1 MPNVETFRASGG
13 LCSKRSSRCSI
24 GNRQSAIYNPMT
36 FGAPEWLWG
45 LLLIPLSIAL
55 FVHSEHRG
63 LKRLQQFV
71 SARLLPRLAGTVNRR
86 RRVVRF
92 GLQLL
97 GLGMAIVSLAQPR
110 WGYTFEDVKRKGLD
124 LLIAVDTSR
133 SMLSNDVQP
142 DRLERVKLA
151 IQDLVNELQG
161 DRVGL
166 IAFAGRA
173 FLQAPLTID
182 YDAVIEAVND
192 LDTKTIPEGGTN
204 ISSAITLATQSF
216 GKSAMGNRA
225 LIIFTDGEELSGDA
239 VRTAKAAA
247 SEAGVRIF
255 TVGVGTPQGSLI
267 PITGD
272 NGETSFVKDAAGQV
286 VKSKLDDKRLR
297 EVAEAT
303 GGFYLHLENGPRT
316 MQQVQTE
323 GLAKMQAAEMDVR
336 LSRRPIER
344 YEWPLGAAL
353 IALALSILLPERR
366 RVRARAYLPGLQPMQ
381 AGVSVPGKAAG
392 AVVAVIVLLCS
403 SAFATAPGINAYQ
416 QGKFEDAY
424 TQFQGTLKSHP
435 QSRAQDE
442 LQFDSGTAAYKLKD
456 YNKALESFS
465 QALLTPDTGL
475 QTKGHYNLGNTL
487 YQRGEMQKSDDK
499 KLSDWTNALDHYEQ
513 TLKLDPQNKEAKD
526 NYEYV
531 KRKIDEL
538 KNKKQE
544 QQPSPSPSPSPP
556 QKDKQNK
563 QDQQQKQQNQQ
574 NQDQQQQQKNQQQK
588 DNQQQSQSQQNQKDQ
603 QQQQQQSQSQQNQK
617 DQQQQTQNK
626 SDSGKEQK
634 EQQQKDQAQAKNE
647 PQKKQQQ
654 QPGETPSP
662 SPGGQ
667 NQQENQSSPSPG
679 ERQAEQSPSP
689 GEGENEM
696 PSPSPAEGDEED
708 ASPTP
713 AESPQK
719 KFAGEVKGAAG
730 DSSQKPADKNKQT
743 AADAEQ
749 EKEGQMSERQALAL
763 LESMK
768 DEEARVRLDERK
780 VTRHVYNDW

>member
-1 MPNVETFRASGG
+1 
-13 LCSKRSSRCSI
+13 
-24 GNRQSAIYNPMT
+24 MT
-36 FGAPEWLWG
+36 LGVPQWLWG
-45 LLLIPLSIAL
+45 LLLIPVLIAL
-55 FVHSEHRG
+55 FVRSEQRG
-63 LKRLQQFV
+63 LKRLQEFV
-71 SARLLPRLAGTVNRR
+71 SARLLPQLAGTVNRPR
-86 RRVVRF
+86 RMIRF
-92 GLQLL
+92 ALHLL
-97 GLGMAIVSLAQPR
+97 GLALAIVSLAQPR

-142 DRLERVKLA
+142 NRLDRVKLA
-151 IQDLVNELQG
+151 IQDLIDELQG

-239 VRTAKAAA
+239 VKTAKTAAD
-247 SEAGVRIF
+247 AGVRIF
-255 TVGVGTPQGSLI
+255 TIGVGTPQGSLI
-267 PITGD
+267 PVTSD
-272 NGETSFVKDAAGQV
+272 NGETSFVKDSAGQV

-316 MQQVQTE
+316 MQQVQSE
-323 GLAKMQAAEMDVR
+323 GLTKMQAAEMDVR
-336 LSRRPIER
+336 LSRRPIES
-344 YEWPLGAAL
+344 YEWPLGGAL
-353 IALALSILLPERR
+353 IALALSILIPERK
-366 RVRARAYLPGLQPMQ
+366 RVRERAYVPAPARNAAHSL
-381 AGVSVPGKAAG
+381 AGGPAKAAG
-392 AVVAVIVLLCS
+392 AAVGILMLLCS

-416 QGKFEDAY
+416 QGKFENAY
-424 TQFQGTLKSHP
+424 KEFQETLKSHP
-435 QSRAQDE
+435 QSRAEEE
-442 LQFDSGTAAYKLKD
+442 LQFDSGAAAYKLKD

-487 YQRGEMQKSDDK
+487 YQRGEMQKADDK

-513 TLKLDPQNKEAKD
+513 TLKLDPQNKEAKE

-531 KRKIDEL
+531 KKKIDEL
-538 KNKKQE
+538 KNKKEQ
-544 QQPSPSPSPSPP
+544 QQPSPSPTPP
-556 QKDKQNK
+556 QKNKQNK

-574 NQDQQQQQKNQQQK
+574 NKDQQQQQKDQQ
-588 DNQQQSQSQQNQKDQ
+588 QKDQ
-603 QQQQQQSQSQQNQK
+603 QQQQQENQNQQDPK
-617 DQQQQTQNK
+617 DQQQAQNQQSQDK
-626 SDSGKEQK
+626 SGSDKDKK
-634 EQQQKDQAQAKNE
+634 EQQQKDQSQAKNEPQKKQQDQSQAKNE

-654 QPGETPSP
+654 QPGESPSP
-662 SPGGQ
+662 SPGAEKQ
-667 NQQENQSSPSPG
+667 QDNQPSPSPG
-679 ERQAEQSPSP
+679 QQQAEQSPSP
-689 GEGENEM
+689 GEGENEE
-696 PSPSPAEGDEED
+696 PSPSPGEGEEEN

-719 KFAGEVKGAAG
+719 KLAGEVKGAGG
-730 DSSQKPADKNKQT
+730 DNSQKPADKNEQM
-743 AADAEQ
+743 AAEAEQ
-749 EKEGQMSERQALAL
+749 EKEGQMS
-763 LESMK
+763 
-768 DEEARVRLDERK
+768 
-780 VTRHVYNDW
+780 

>member
-1 MPNVETFRASGG
+1 
-13 LCSKRSSRCSI
+13 
-24 GNRQSAIYNPMT
+24 MT

-45 LLLIPLSIAL
+45 FLAIPLLIAL
-55 FVHSEHRG
+55 FLRAEHRG
-63 LKRLQQFV
+63 LQRLQEFV
-71 SARLLPRLAGTVNRR
+71 SARLLPQLAGTVNRPR
-86 RRVVRF
+86 RLIRF

-97 GLGMAIVSLAQPR
+97 GLSLAIVSLAQPR
-110 WGYTFEDVKRKGLD
+110 WGYTFQDVKRKGLD

-142 DRLERVKLA
+142 NRLERVKLA
-151 IQDLVNELQG
+151 IQDLINELQG

-182 YDAVIEAVND
+182 YDAVIEAIND

-239 VRTAKAAA
+239 VKTAKAAA
-247 SEAGVRIF
+247 DAGVRIF

-267 PITGD
+267 PIAGD
-272 NGETSFVKDAAGQV
+272 SGETSFVKDSAGQV

-297 EVAEAT
+297 EIAEAT
-303 GGFYLHLENGPRT
+303 GGFYAHLESGPRT
-316 MQQVQTE
+316 MQQIQNE

-344 YEWPLGAAL
+344 YEWPLSAAL
-353 IALALSILLPERR
+353 IVLGFSILIRERKSATGRIR
-366 RVRARAYLPGLQPMQ
+366 RAQRVHERAYIPAP
-381 AGVSVPGKAAG
+381 ATATTAA
-392 AVVAVIVLLCS
+392 VALLVFICA
-403 SAFATAPGINAYQ
+403 SAFATAPGVDAYQ

-424 TQFQGTLKSHP
+424 KEFQETLKSHP
-435 QSRAQDE
+435 QSHAEDE

-475 QTKGHYNLGNTL
+475 QSKGHYNLGNTL
-487 YQRGEMQKSDDK
+487 YQRGEMQKSEDK

-513 TLKLDPQNKEAKD
+513 TLKLYPQNKEAKD

-531 KRKIDEL
+531 KRKIEEL

-544 QQPSPSPSPSPP
+544 QQPSPSPTPP

-563 QDQQQKQQNQQ
+563 QDQQQKQQNQ
-574 NQDQQQQQKNQQQK
+574 DQQQQQKNQQQQDK
-588 DNQQQSQSQQNQKDQ
+588 Q
-603 QQQQQQSQSQQNQK
+603 QQQQQQSQSQQDQK
-617 DQQQQTQNK
+617 DQQQQSKDQQQQNQ
-626 SDSGKEQK
+626 SRTDKEQK
-634 EQQQKDQAQAKNE
+634 EQPQKDKNQAQAKNE

-654 QPGETPSP
+654 QPGQTPSP

-667 NQQENQSSPSPG
+667 DQQESKPSPTPG
-679 ERQAEQSPSP
+679 ERQAGQSPTPGEGENETPSPSP
-689 GEGENEM
+689 GEGD
-696 PSPSPAEGDEED
+696 GQT

-719 KFAGEVKGAAG
+719 KFAGEVKGAG
-730 DSSQKPADKNKQT
+730 GETSQKAPEKNEEV
-743 AADAEQ
+743 AEAEQ
-749 EKEGQMSERQALAL
+749 EKDGQMSERQALAL

-780 VTRHVYNDW
+780 VKRHVYNDW